1 MFECSKCKSTSYSVK
16 NLMDDLQGY
25 CNCNNCSHHQKVHK
39 EVVKETI
46 HLYTPTDVAKVRKL
60 LYDEQGGK
68 DALTGLDLD
77 YKQSVTDHN
86 HKTQYVRGILHR
98 QCNAVLGKIENLW
111 TRYLSYWYEGT
122 LSEFLRR
129 AADYIER
136 PDDTRYI
143 HPGFLKRLQTL
154 FNSLPEGDKRAVLEA
169 LGQSQGGNSAE
180 RKKLFK
186 KALLTRKF
194 TYDQVKAMIE
204 ERKKV

>member
-1 MFECSKCKSTSYSVK
+1 MTE
-16 NLMDDLQGY
+16 Q
-25 CNCNNCSHHQKVHK
+25 
-39 EVVKETI
+39 I

-154 FNSLPEGDKRAVLEA
+154 FNSLPEGGKKAVLEA
-169 LGQSQGGNSAE
+169 LGQSQGGNSTE

-186 KALLTRKF
+186 TALMQRKF
-194 TYDQVKAMIE
+194 TYDQI
-204 ERKKV
+204 KKLINEKKGT